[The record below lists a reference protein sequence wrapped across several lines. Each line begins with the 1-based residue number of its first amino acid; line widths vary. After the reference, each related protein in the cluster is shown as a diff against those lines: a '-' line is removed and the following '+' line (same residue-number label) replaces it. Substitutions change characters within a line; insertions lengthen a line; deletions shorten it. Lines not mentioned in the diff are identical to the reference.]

1 MKAKSLSILTGLL
14 ALITTTCLAQK
25 TPLDS
30 YLNIAKQP
38 SDSATTYFKKALSLV
53 TSKDDSLAYFLAKSY
68 FHINMDH
75 IDSIPQYFYSVKR
88 LADHPLHYTKFV
100 HLCDVTGPYYEKS
113 GAFEKSIQAG
123 QEGLRMAEKYD
134 DAIAI
139 SSMHINISQAY
150 RIFHNYEMAIQYG
163 KKAVSILEKDS
174 TNSLIRKADALS
186 ILAAAYTE
194 NMQPDSALIHQ
205 EHILNFLPKI
215 DSTDIKTTFVNI
227 GYTYMVLNRL
237 EESRIYT
244 EISLRL
250 YKPSKNNYVLGSIFT
265 NLGMYGHRAKRYAY
279 AHRMFDSAVYYT
291 KKSRYIETLFWIY
304 DERAQVYKK
313 QKNYTK
319 AIENLELLQ
328 KVKDSAFKAQRDLA
342 AQEMEAKYQTAK
354 KEKEIAIQ
362 KEQLLA
368 NELAIKNQNLYA
380 TILGSAL
387 LILSIISIGFY
398 RRNQFKRKQLQKELH
413 LKDALA
419 TIKTQNRLQ
428 EQRLRISRDLH
439 DNIGSQLTFIISSID
454 NLKFLSKEVNQN
466 FKEKLINISQ
476 FTSDTI
482 FQLRDTIW
490 AMNKN
495 EISFED
501 IHTRLLS
508 YIDKAKTAKPEIDF
522 QVQLDNT
529 DNLRFTSIQ
538 GMNMFRVIQEA
549 INNAIKY
556 ANPTTITITAK
567 QEAQQLIITVKDD
580 GKGFDMT
587 KITLGN
593 GLSNMEK
600 RMSEVGGKVFIQ
612 STINEGTT
620 IQIICKL

>member
-1 MKAKSLSILTGLL
+1 MKAKCLAILTGLL
-14 ALITTTCLAQK
+14 ALITITGLGQNK
-25 TPLDS
+25 PLDT
-30 YLNIAKQP
+30 YLNIAQQP
-38 SDSATTYFKKALSLV
+38 SDSAIAYFKKALPLV
-53 TSKDDSLAYFLAKSY
+53 NSKADSLRYFLAKSY
-68 FHINMDH
+68 YHIAMDH
-75 IDSIPQYFYSVKR
+75 IDSVPQYFYSVKKI
-88 LADHPLHYTKFV
+88 ADNPKLYTKFI
-100 HLCDVTGPYYEKS
+100 HLCDVTGPFYEKS
-113 GAFEKSIQAG
+113 GAFEKSIQVG
-123 QEGLRMAEKYD
+123 QEGLRIAEKYHD
-134 DAIAI
+134 VTAI
-139 SSMHINISQAY
+139 SSMFINISQAY
-150 RIFHNYEMAIQYG
+150 RIFHNYDIAVQYG
-163 KKAVSILEKDS
+163 KKAVTVLAKDT
-174 TNSLIRKADALS
+174 TNNLIKKADALS

-194 NMQPDSALIHQ
+194 NKQPDSALIHQ
-205 EHILNFLPKI
+205 EHILSFLPKI

-227 GYTYMVLNRL
+227 GYTYMELNRL
-237 EESRIYT
+237 EESRIFT
-244 EISLRL
+244 EIGLQL
-250 YKPSKNNYVLGSIFT
+250 YKPSKNAYVLGSIYT
-265 NLGMYGHRAKRYAY
+265 NLGMYGNRAKRYAY

-291 KKSRYIETLFWIY
+291 KKSKYIETLFWIY

-313 QKNYTK
+313 QQNYPK

-328 KVKDSAFKAQRDLA
+328 KVKDSVFKARRDLA
-342 AQEMEAKYQTAK
+342 TQEMEAKYQTAK
-354 KEKEIAIQ
+354 KEKEIAVQ

-368 NELAIKNQNLYA
+368 HELAIKNRNLYA
-380 TILGSAL
+380 IVLGAAL

-466 FKEKLINISQ
+466 FQDKLIHISR

-508 YIDKAKTAKPEIDF
+508 YIDKAKTAKPEIHF
-522 QVQLDNT
+522 QIQLEVSN
-529 DNLRFTSIQ
+529 NLRFTSIQ

-549 INNAIKY
+549 MNNAIKY
-556 ANPTTITITAK
+556 AQPSIITITAK
-567 QEAQQLIITVKDD
+567 QEEEQLIITVKDN

-600 RMSEVGGKVFIQ
+600 RMSEIDGKVFIQ
-612 STINEGTT
+612 SATNEGTT